1 MTLKMPGESVRVQFS
16 AAYARLERPISSISL
31 LGGFAFDALTL
42 KRVDTFRENFWIVA
56 HLVVVAVCILLL
68 NRTGRRGRSENLSQT
83 ENLGGTEKLKGAEGV
98 NLTKNISSTENINLT
113 KNLNRTEG
121 SDSDAN
127 PPNHNGL
134 SPARFW
140 LINTLQFFFGGLLST
155 FLVFYFRSGS
165 LRASWPFFVILG
177 AAFAANEKLKAHYAR
192 LAFQI
197 SFFFLSLFCF
207 MIYIL
212 PVLLHSIGRLIFL
225 LSGVVSLGLVYL
237 FLRILQWVAGQDFS
251 TRSRALHTCITVIFI
266 TINVFYFLN
275 LIPPIPL
282 SLQDASVHHAITR
295 SAEGN
300 YSVQS
305 EDPGRLRYFR
315 LVDTFHATPGESVY
329 AYSAIFSPTSLNTKI
344 LHEWQFYEPK
354 RGWTTLSRVELPVR
368 GGRGGGYR
376 TYSVKTGITAGA
388 WRVNVETPSG
398 ALLGRLR
405 FNVVLQDSD
414 PPLVTQ
420 LKN

>member
-1 MTLKMPGESVRVQFS
+1 MARHDILAWPMPLKMFGESVRGQFS

-31 LGGFAFDALTL
+31 LGGFAFDAVTL

-56 HLVVVAVCILLL
+56 HLAVVAGCILLL
-68 NRTGRRGRSENLSQT
+68 NRTKNL
-83 ENLGGTEKLKGAEGV
+83 
-98 NLTKNISSTENINLT
+98 NLTEDINRTENINLT
-113 KNLNRTEG
+113 GNLKRAE
-121 SDSDAN
+121 SRDADSRDPSQA
-127 PPNHNGL
+127 H
-134 SPARFW
+134 FW
-140 LINTLQFFFGGLLST
+140 FINTLQFFFGGLLST

-165 LRASWPFFVILG
+165 LRASWPFFLILG
-177 AAFAANEKLKAHYAR
+177 AAFAANERLKAHYAR
-192 LAFQI
+192 LAFQL

-212 PVLLHSIGRLIFL
+212 PVLLHSIGPFIFL
-225 LSGVVSLGLVYL
+225 LSGALSLALLYL
-237 FLRILQWVAGQDFS
+237 FLRLLQSVAGQDLVIRGR
-251 TRSRALHTCITVIFI
+251 TIRICIGTIFL
-266 TINVFYFLN
+266 TINFLYFLN

-295 SAEGN
+295 NAEGN
-300 YSVQS
+300 YAVQT
-305 EDPGRLRYFR
+305 EDPGLFR
-315 LVDTFHATPGESVY
+315 FFRPMETFHATPGAPIY
-329 AYSAIFSPTSLNTKI
+329 AYSAVFSPTSLNTKI

-354 RGWTTLSRVELPVR
+354 RGWTTLSRIELPVR

-376 TYSVKTGITAGA
+376 TYSVKTGIMQGA

-405 FNVVLQDSD
+405 FNVVLQASD

>member
-1 MTLKMPGESVRVQFS
+1 MTGETVRAQFS
-16 AAYARLERPISSISL
+16 SAYGRLERPISSISL
-31 LGGFAFDALTL
+31 LGGFVFDAVTL
-42 KRVDTFRENFWIVA
+42 NRVDTFRENFWIVA
-56 HLVVVAVCILLL
+56 HLAVVAACILLI
-68 NRTGRRGRSENLSQT
+68 NRT
-83 ENLGGTEKLKGAEGV
+83 ENLRRKE
-98 NLTKNISSTENINLT
+98 
-113 KNLNRTEG
+113 NLNRPENISRTENFNLTENR
-121 SDSDAN
+121 DADTRD
-127 PPNHNGL
+127 PSQAH
-134 SPARFW
+134 FW
-140 LINTLQFFFGGLLST
+140 LINALQFAFGGLLST

-165 LRASWPFFVILG
+165 LRASWPFFLILG
-177 AAFAANEKLKAHYAR
+177 AAFAANERLKAHYAR
-192 LAFQI
+192 LAFQL

-225 LSGVVSLGLVYL
+225 LSGALSLALVYL
-237 FLRILQWVAGQDFS
+237 FLRLLQSVAGQDLAI
-251 TRSRALHTCITVIFI
+251 RSRTIRTCIATIFI
-266 TINVFYFLN
+266 TINVLYFMN

-282 SLQDASVHHAITR
+282 SLQDASVHHAIAR
-295 SAEGN
+295 NEEGN
-300 YSVQS
+300 YAVQS
-305 EDPGRLRYFR
+305 EDPGLFR
-315 LVDTFHATPGESVY
+315 FFRTMETVHATPGAPIY
-329 AYSAIFSPTSLNTKI
+329 AYSAVFSPTSLNTKI

-376 TYSVKTGITAGA
+376 TYSVNTGIMAGA